1 MAERMLVTGAG
12 GFVAII
18 WQNISWPAIT
28 GCGAPISKPRNSSRH
43 LPTGSPPP
51 VCAASKPAR
60 RWSAASAEFAIW
72 PRTCRALALAPA
84 ASSRVTSS
92 HGRRRSPSEASMR
105 IDAGI
110 GDQLAE
116 YGAGI
121 FGRLAA
127 DGRGREPIVRA
138 A

>member
-1 MAERMLVTGAG
+1 
-12 GFVAII
+12 
-18 WQNISWPAIT
+18 
-28 GCGAPISKPRNSSRH
+28 
-43 LPTGSPPP
+43 
-51 VCAASKPAR
+51 
-60 RWSAASAEFAIW
+60 
-72 PRTCRALALAPA
+72 
-84 ASSRVTSS
+84 
-92 HGRRRSPSEASMR
+92 MR

-121 FGRLAA
+121 SGGLAA